1 MLEIIKAGGWVMWPL
16 MLCSIISLAIIAER
30 FWTLRKKRICP
41 RNLVAQ
47 IWQWQKV
54 GHLDAKR
61 IDDLRRSSPL
71 GRVLAAGLMNRKHE
85 REVMK
90 DSIEEVGRHVA
101 HELERFLDIL
111 GSIAAISPMM
121 GLLGTVLGMIEIFS
135 AITAHGVGD
144 PNLMAGG
151 IAEALITTVAG
162 LCIAIPSLFFY
173 RYFHSKVDELVISME
188 QEALKL
194 VEIIQGMREQEN
206 AN

>member
-16 MLCSIISLAIIAER
+16 MLCSVISLAIIAER
-30 FWTLRKKRICP
+30 FWTLRQKRIAP
-41 RNLVAQ
+41 KNLVAQ

-54 GHLDAKR
+54 GHLDSKR

-71 GRVLAAGLMNRKHE
+71 GRVLAAGLMNRKHD
-85 REVMK
+85 RDVMK

-162 LCIAIPSLFFY
+162 LVIAIPSLFFY
-173 RYFHSKVDELVISME
+173 RYFHSRVNELVITME

-194 VEIIQGMREQEN
+194 VEIIQGMREQETST
-206 AN
+206 